1 MMMSNVKKSR
11 ATLIGVVLA
20 FLIPVIG
27 AKLVLDQNWY
37 NGAVTNKGTML
48 VPPLELKELNT
59 LLPEG
64 WRVALRDD
72 GNCSNACVQAL
83 YAMNQLD
90 IALGKETDRVAPLLI
105 SANSSQLD
113 LTQVPLV
120 TAIENTALAQALLD
134 VPAHHLMIID
144 PLGNVVLHYPTYAD
158 EEKMRAEAK
167 NLLADLRTLLKLSKI
182 G

>member
-1 MMMSNVKKSR
+1 MTNVKRSR

-37 NGAVTNKGTML
+37 QGAVTNKGTML
-48 VPPLELKELNT
+48 VPPIELGDLNS

-64 WRVALRDD
+64 WRVALVDD
-72 GNCSNACVQAL
+72 GNCSDACMQGL

-90 IALGKETDRVAPLLI
+90 VALGKETDRVNPILI
-105 SANSSQLD
+105 TATGTTLD
-113 LTQVPLV
+113 LTNVPLV
-120 TAIENTALAQALLD
+120 KHIENGDLELAVTQL
-134 VPAHHLMIID
+134 PAHNLFIID
-144 PLGNVVLHYPTYAD
+144 PLGNVVLHYPTHAD
-158 EEKMRAEAK
+158 EEAMRAEAK
-167 NLLADLRTLLKLSKI
+167 NLLADLRTLLKLSKV